1 MTRVDDLMLMAYV
14 DGETDAATARRIE
27 QAIAADPDVAER
39 ARLFRDSAMLLRGA
53 YADALHEKV
62 PARLVAAIGTAPA
75 RKTAAVTLPRRFQA
89 RRFVGWAVAASL
101 AALVVGSGGTYLYM
115 TGGTENVEE
124 DVQATAASDRWL
136 DHVVGFY
143 DVYEGARTKENHL
156 LVDFKADDIPK
167 LKQWF
172 GARLNRNLSV
182 PDLSALGFQPQGGRL
197 LIINGRPAAQLLY
210 MSDRGELVGLVIAFT
225 PQNHHDI
232 SAVRRHNVNVVYW
245 RNAGYAYAMVGTI
258 EPDRLRKLA
267 EKAWNDLART

>member
-1 MTRVDDLMLMAYV
+1 MTRVDDVMLMAYV

-27 QAIAADPDVAER
+27 RAIASDPDVAER

-62 PARLVAAIGTAPA
+62 PERLVAAIKSAPA
-75 RKTAAVTLPRRFQA
+75 RKVAPMAPPPRRLQA

-101 AALVVGSGGTYLYM
+101 AALVVGSGSTYWYL
-115 TGGTENVEE
+115 TGSPENVE
-124 DVQATAASDRWL
+124 DVQATSSDRWL

-143 DVYEGARTKENHL
+143 DVYEGARTNEDHL
-156 LVDFKADDIPK
+156 LVDFKADDPK
-167 LKQWF
+167 LRQWF
-172 GARLNRNLSV
+172 GARLNRNLAV
-182 PDLSALGFQPQGGRL
+182 PDLSTLGFQPQGGRL

-210 MSDRGELVGLVIAFT
+210 MSDRHELVGLVIAFT

-258 EPDRLRKLA
+258 EPERLRKLA

>member
-1 MTRVDDLMLMAYV
+1 MTRVDDEMLMAYV
-14 DGETDAATARRIE
+14 DGEIDAATARRIE
-27 QAIAADPDVAER
+27 RAIASDPKMAER

-62 PARLVAAIGTAPA
+62 PERLVATIRSGPA
-75 RKTAAVTLPRRFQA
+75 RKAEIVTPPRRRQVRQFI
-89 RRFVGWAVAASL
+89 GWAVAASL
-101 AALVVGSGGTYLYM
+101 AALVVGSGSTYLYM
-115 TGGTENVEE
+115 TEEAANVEE
-124 DVQATAASDRWL
+124 DVQATASDRWL

-182 PDLSALGFQPQGGRL
+182 PDLSTLGFQPQGGRL

-245 RNAGYAYAMVGTI
+245 RNAGYAYALVGTI